1 MDKQDL
7 MEYQKL
13 KREQA
18 LLLRRIKALQAKDV
32 PIVTGKVKASSREFP
47 YTEHRVSVQMHE
59 PVESDRIKRMMQI
72 YKERQKKVEQ
82 QMLEIETFIDGID
95 DTEIRQIFELRFI
108 EGQKQEQIAKVMHL
122 ERSSVS
128 RKISAY
134 FQLSH
139 NSQKSML

>member
-1 MDKQDL
+1 MDKHYL

-18 LLLRRIKALQAKDV
+18 LLLRRIEALQAKDV
-32 PIVTGKVKASSREFP
+32 PIVAGKVKASSREFP
-47 YTEHRVSVQMHE
+47 YTEYRVSVQMEE
-59 PVESDRIKRMMQI
+59 PVRADQIIRMKQI
-72 YKERQKKVEQ
+72 YEERQKKVEQ
-82 QMLEIETFIDGID
+82 QMLEIETFIDEID

>member
-13 KREQA
+13 KREQM

-32 PIVTGKVKASSREFP
+32 PIVAGKVKASLRDFP

-59 PVESDRIKRMMQI
+59 PVEADRIKRMMQI

-82 QMLEIETFIDGID
+82 QMLEIETFIDGI
-95 DTEIRQIFELRFI
+95 ENAEMRQIFEMRFI
-108 EGQKQEQIAKVMHL
+108 EGLKLREIAEIVHL
-122 ERSSVS
+122 ERSVIGK
-128 RKISAY
+128 KITY
-134 FQLSH
+134 FLQFAH
-139 NSQKSML
+139 NAQKSML

>member
-1 MDKQDL
+1 MDKHRL

-18 LLLRRIKALQAKDV
+18 LLLRRITALQAKDV
-32 PIVTGKVKASSREFP
+32 PIVTGKVKASSRDFP

-59 PVESDRIKRMMQI
+59 PVEADRIIRMKQI
-72 YKERQKKVEQ
+72 YEARQKKVEQ

>member
-13 KREQA
+13 KREQM

-32 PIVTGKVKASSREFP
+32 PIVAGKVKASLRDFP

-59 PVESDRIKRMMQI
+59 PVEADRIKRMMQI

-82 QMLEIETFIDGID
+82 QMLEIETFIDGIED
-95 DTEIRQIFELRFI
+95 AEIRQIFEMRFI
-108 EGQKQEQIAKVMHL
+108 EGRTLQEIAEVVHL
-122 ERSSVS
+122 ERSGIGK
-128 RKISAY
+128 KINN
-134 FQLSH
+134 FLQLSH
-139 NSQKSML
+139 NSQKFML